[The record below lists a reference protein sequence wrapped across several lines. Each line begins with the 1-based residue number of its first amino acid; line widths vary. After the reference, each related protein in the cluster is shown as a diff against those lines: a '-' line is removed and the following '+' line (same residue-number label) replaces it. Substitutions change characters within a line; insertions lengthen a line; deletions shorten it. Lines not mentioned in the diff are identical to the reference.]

1 MSNATQCRDAAL
13 ADQPEPGGDD
23 LATSKP
29 AGEIVAIDRGVVHQ
43 ICSGQV
49 VLTLATA
56 VKELLENS
64 LDAGA
69 TVVDIKLREMGSEM
83 VEVSDNGYGVEQ
95 RNYKGMTVKHA
106 TSKLREFTDLF
117 SVETFGFRGE
127 ALSSLCALSNVTIST
142 RHKSA
147 STGTLMTYDHHGNIL
162 TSTTQAR
169 PVGTTVTLANLFSTM
184 PVRQKE
190 FHRSL
195 KREFGKL
202 ISVMSAYGLVSSGVR
217 IMVTNSKAK
226 GGRTV
231 VVHTQGSDSLREN
244 MVNIFGT
251 KQMSTVRPFAQV
263 DLSEED
269 MAKANMRLHGVLPRV
284 SLEGFISSPVH
295 GEGRGAPDRQFYF
308 VNSRPCD
315 PTKLVKL
322 VNQVYHGY
330 NRNQFPFVCL
340 NIITERSTVDI
351 NITPDKRQVFLTN
364 EKFLNELVKKS
375 LEKMFEDAPS
385 TMDVNTFLTK
395 PNSMSHDQS
404 AEVTK
409 NKENLAS
416 QSNVKNSP
424 KFNLSNL
431 KRSFSSSFS
440 SSTSPLQNSG
450 KKQKTLQSFFK
461 VDPSGDN
468 EDDCDEESSFV
479 VHRESVEESEVLN
492 NEVEKDK
499 ESSSNNIDKER
510 EITFDDVENETNQ
523 ELDDCGGKGDIGVIG
538 NDSAKIES
546 NGLTLI
552 FDDYSTMKSQSLPEK
567 GAEIK
572 AGNVSIVIDDFT
584 SISQK
589 KVGEEVKNPGLN
601 IIFDDFVDHK
611 EISLKKSPKCEN
623 SKPSNVGEGFKIT
636 FDKFDA
642 NDKIDVPV
650 PRKKPNS
657 NEVTVVV
664 EDDEALEDKSRTFKK
679 KEVKAS
685 FNFDSLVISLK
696 EMEKSESDLKCLKF
710 KAQIKTSDNKNAE
723 AELQKQI
730 QKTDFA
736 EMEIFGQF
744 NLGFLITGLK
754 SDLFIIDQ
762 HATDEKYNFETLQKT
777 TVIKSQKMVVPQ
789 KLELTSVNESILID
803 NLPVFEK
810 NGFHFKIDE
819 NAPTTEKVSLTSLP
833 ISKNWTFGKE
843 DIDEL
848 IFMLSEAGEDSSEH
862 FRPSRVRAMFASR
875 ACRTSVMV
883 GTSLSMGDMDRLV
896 RHMGEIEQPWN
907 CPHGRP
913 TIRHLVNTEMVRL

>member
-1 MSNATQCRDAAL
+1 M
-13 ADQPEPGGDD
+13 ADGTPSGADIGERGEEED
-23 LATSKP
+23 LATDAP
-29 AGEIVAIDRGVVHQ
+29 AREIVAIDRGVVHQ

-69 TVVDIKLREMGSEM
+69 TVVDIKLRDMGSEL
-83 VEVSDNGYGVEQ
+83 VEVSDNGHGVEE
-95 RNYKGMTVKHA
+95 RNFRGMTVKHA

-127 ALSSLCALSNVTIST
+127 ALSSLCALSSMTIST
-142 RHKSA
+142 RHKS
-147 STGTLMTYDHHGNIL
+147 SPTGTMMTYDHHGNIL

-195 KREFGKL
+195 KREFGKM
-202 ISVMSAYGLVSSGVR
+202 ISVMSAYGLVSSGVK

-231 VVHTQGSDSLREN
+231 VLHTQGSGSLREN

-251 KQMSTVRPFAQV
+251 KQLSRLRPVVQE
-263 DLSEED
+263 DLNDEEL
-269 MAKANMRLHGVLPRV
+269 AKANIRFHGSLPCV
-284 SLEGFISSPVH
+284 KLEGFISSPVH

-308 VNSRPCD
+308 VNNRPCD
-315 PTKLVKL
+315 PTKLIKL

-330 NRNQFPFVCL
+330 NRHQFPFVCL

-364 EKFLNELVKKS
+364 ERFLNEMVKKS

-385 TMDVNTFLTK
+385 TMDTNTFLKT
-395 PNSMSHDQS
+395 PNSMSSNSGDAS
-404 AEVTK
+404 EVLK
-409 NKENLAS
+409 NKENMANQHNS
-416 QSNVKNSP
+416 SP
-424 KFNLSNL
+424 KFNIANL

-440 SSTSPLQNSG
+440 SPGISSSQGSS
-450 KKQKTLQSFFK
+450 KKQKTMQSFFK
-461 VDPSGDN
+461 MTPAGDQ
-468 EDDCDEESSFV
+468 EDDEEFMSGNELEEKNPLLKEV
-479 VHRESVEESEVLN
+479 VEL
-492 NEVEKDK
+492 
-499 ESSSNNIDKER
+499 SSNTSGVGDEGNVTTLHDEIEVKYEPKVLRQQGGSNIKDEVTNGVT
-510 EITFDDVENETNQ
+510 ITFESFSPEKTQASLDSTNEPT
-523 ELDDCGGKGDIGVIG
+523 V
-538 NDSAKIES
+538 
-546 NGLTLI
+546 I
-552 FDDYSTMKSQSLPEK
+552 FDDF
-567 GAEIK
+567 A
-572 AGNVSIVIDDFT
+572 

-589 KVGEEVKNPGLN
+589 KCAVKSKETPTKLS
-601 IIFDDFVDHK
+601 IIFDDFNPQTDIAH
-611 EISLKKSPKCEN
+611 KKSQDLERRSPII
-623 SKPSNVGEGFKIT
+623 SSNDFELNGKLLDPISVDTG
-636 FDKFDA
+636 A
-642 NDKIDVPV
+642 
-650 PRKKPNS
+650 KKVN
-657 NEVTVVV
+657 VVV
-664 EDDEALEDKSRTFKK
+664 EEEDNLVDQGKK
-679 KEVKAS
+679 GKREVKAA
-685 FNFDSLVISLK
+685 FCFDSLRESLNPN
-696 EMEKSESDLKCLKF
+696 ENEDHPSLCGLKF
-710 KAQIKTSDNKNAE
+710 KAQIKASENSNAE

-730 QKTDFA
+730 KKTDFA
-736 EMEIFGQF
+736 EMKVFGQF

-754 SDLFIIDQ
+754 NDLFIIDQ

-789 KLELTSVNESILID
+789 KLELTSVNESVLMD

-810 NGFHFKIDE
+810 NGFHFEIDE
-819 NAPTTEKVSLTSLP
+819 NAPSTEKVSLASLP

-848 IFMLSEAGEDSSEH
+848 IFMLSEAGEDSAEH

-883 GTSLSMGDMDRLV
+883 GTSLSRQDMVRLV

-913 TIRHLVNTEMVRL
+913 TIRHLVNTDMVR

>member
-1 MSNATQCRDAAL
+1 MSSSAIQCGYATP
-13 ADQPEPGGDD
+13 ADQAEPGGDA
-23 LATSKP
+23 LATSTP
-29 AGEIVAIDRGVVHQ
+29 AGQIVAIDRGVVHQ

-83 VEVSDNGYGVEQ
+83 VEVSDNGHGVEQ
-95 RNYKGMTVKHA
+95 RNFKGMTVKHA
-106 TSKLREFTDLF
+106 TSKLKEFTDLF

-127 ALSSLCALSNVTIST
+127 ALSSLCALSSMTIST

-147 STGTLMTYDHHGNIL
+147 NTGTLMTYDHHGNIL

-231 VVHTQGSDSLREN
+231 VVHTQGSPSLREN

-251 KQMSTVRPFAQV
+251 KQMTTVRPFAQV
-263 DLSEED
+263 DLTEED
-269 MAKANMRLHGVLPRV
+269 MAKANLRLHGALPCVR
-284 SLEGFISSPVH
+284 LEGFISSPVH

-395 PNSMSHDQS
+395 PNSMSSDQS
-404 AEVTK
+404 AEQTK

-424 KFNLSNL
+424 KFNLASL

-440 SSTSPLQNSG
+440 NSTSPAQSSG

-479 VHRESVEESEVLN
+479 VYRESEVLN
-492 NEVEKDK
+492 NEVEKEK
-499 ESSSNNIDKER
+499 EYTCKDIDDER
-510 EITFDDVENETNQ
+510 KIDFDDVEKETEQ
-523 ELDDCGGKGDIGVIG
+523 ELEDFGRIDDVGVIDR
-538 NDSAKIES
+538 NPSKIES

-552 FDDYSTMKSQSLPEK
+552 FDDYSTTNSQSSPDK
-567 GAEIK
+567 GALVK
-572 AGNVSIVIDDFT
+572 SGNVSIAFDDFT

-589 KVGEEVKNPGLN
+589 KVEEVKQPPGLN
-601 IIFDDFVDHK
+601 IIFDDFVDQK
-611 EISLKKSPKCEN
+611 EISTKKSSQCEN
-623 SKPSNVGEGFKIT
+623 TESSNAGESFKIT
-636 FDKFDA
+636 FDKFDT
-642 NDKIDVPV
+642 NDEIEALVPQ
-650 PRKKPNS
+650 KKTKT
-657 NEVTVVV
+657 NEITVVV
-664 EDDEALEDKSRTFKK
+664 EDDEALEDESRTFKK
-679 KEVKAS
+679 KEVKAL
-685 FNFDSLVISLK
+685 FNFDSLVRSLR
-696 EMEKSESDLKCLKF
+696 EMDESESDLKCLKF
-710 KAQIKTSDNKNAE
+710 KAQIKASDNKNAE

-744 NLGFLITGLK
+744 NLGFLITGLN

-762 HATDEKYNFETLQKT
+762 HATDEKYNFETLQKK

-803 NLPVFEK
+803 NLAVFEK
-810 NGFHFKIDE
+810 NGFHFEIDE

-883 GTSLSMGDMDRLV
+883 GTSLSMGDMVKLV